1 MLYFWINTH
10 FSTSQQKPHSH
21 LNCLIIFPVA
31 VCHLDFLPYGLHS
44 FIFSWHHPS
53 WIEIKKLSHGW
64 LFIFVMSSAR
74 MTNSLHC
81 IGCCIKLLSRQ
92 RRDKKQAD
100 GQKQK
105 VWSEDSA
112 KGFCPLYGGC
122 FRTNS
127 DSDFWGFK
135 LKQGNVLLQLF
146 SSSCHPSDLSWYSFG
161 QPGINAPMCSVISCP
176 NLIKFSI
183 YETRK
188 KLKRFRRDTQKA

>member
-92 RRDKKQAD
+92 RRDKNKLTD
-100 GQKQK
+100 KSKKFGLRM
-105 VWSEDSA
+105 VP
-112 KGFCPLYGGC
+112 KGFILCTVAVLGQTQTQTSEALNRSKEMFFCSFFHHLVTPQIYLGTRLGSLASTRQC
-122 FRTNS
+122 VRSFHVQISSNS
-127 DSDFWGFK
+127 TSMK
-135 LKQGNVLLQLF
+135 HAK
-146 SSSCHPSDLSWYSFG
+146 S
-161 QPGINAPMCSVISCP
+161 
-176 NLIKFSI
+176 
-183 YETRK
+183 
-188 KLKRFRRDTQKA
+188 